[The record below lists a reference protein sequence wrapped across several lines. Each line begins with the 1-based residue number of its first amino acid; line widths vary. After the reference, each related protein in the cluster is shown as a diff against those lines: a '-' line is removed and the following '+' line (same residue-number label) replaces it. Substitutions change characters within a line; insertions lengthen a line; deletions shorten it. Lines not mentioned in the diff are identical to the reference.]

1 LCFRSF
7 RFPRWS
13 QGQLGRRFDPPPPEG
28 SLLTPMRPYVPH
40 RPPLRFFNLASSASS
55 SFVFRS
61 LRDVDVGGACSPSR
75 RVLPVLC
82 KSPCCSYVKRAHLP
96 RKRTTRRGEGR
107 GLRFLRTSPSW
118 CSSSAALVSRMW
130 VNTRASFAR
139 CHLTEIV
146 VGTTTEGGM
155 WPDFVFVFVFLR
167 VPY

>member
-1 LCFRSF
+1 MWVVLALRVAVCC
-7 RFPRWS
+7 
-13 QGQLGRRFDPPPPEG
+13 QCCANRRATLMKRGP
-28 SLLTPMRPYVPH
+28 TY
-40 RPPLRFFNLASSASS
+40 LAK
-55 SFVFRS
+55 
-61 LRDVDVGGACSPSR
+61 GPQE
-75 RVLPVLC
+75 
-82 KSPCCSYVKRAHLP
+82 
-96 RKRTTRRGEGR
+96 GEGR
-107 GLRFLRTSPSW
+107 GLRFRTSPSW

>member
-1 LCFRSF
+1 VLPLFSF
-7 RFPRWS
+7 SAMEPRAVGPS
-13 QGQLGRRFDPPPPEG
+13 LLSPPPEG
-28 SLLTPMRPYVPH
+28 RKLSFTSMRPCGSH
-40 RPPLRFFNLASSASS
+40 RPPDPLRFFNLASSASS

-82 KSPCCSYVKRAHLP
+82 KSPCYSYEKRAHLP
-96 RKRTTRRGEGR
+96 RQRTTRRG
-107 GLRFLRTSPSW
+107 LRFRTSPSW